1 MFPRMLC
8 YVMLCY
14 PPPPPSLPL
23 PHPLLEQT
31 TYTNLNNVESW
42 DWIVTVPA
50 VKHGHSAIC
59 GLPFFFGI
67 IS

>member
-14 PPPPPSLPL
+14 PPPSLPL

-31 TYTNLNNVESW
+31 TYNNLNNV
-42 DWIVTVPA
+42 
-50 VKHGHSAIC
+50 
-59 GLPFFFGI
+59 
-67 IS
+67 